1 MRYLIKFSYD
11 GTKFHGFQRQNNVK
25 NVQGLLETVL
35 SNYLKETIVIKGA
48 GRTDAGVHAVCQ
60 CAHFDTNKILTKKD
74 IKLINDKL
82 NGDIIINNLKE
93 VPDTFHARY
102 SVLEK
107 TYLYKINVGKYD
119 KEKDGYY
126 YQIKYDLDIKLMQEA
141 CKVFIGTHD
150 FHNFVSGK
158 RDDYTSTIFN
168 IKLKKKKDII
178 LIEFIGIG
186 FYRYMVRHL
195 VGAILDVGKKRVS
208 IDTLRDMLD
217 NPSVDKQLSVAPS
230 EGLYLIKI
238 KY

>member
-60 CAHFDTNKILTKKD
+60 CAHFYTNKILTKKD